1 MNGEKPVAFSVPDL
15 VGREWDYLKACLN
28 GHAIAGDG
36 HFTKKCHELLSR
48 HFGAPVLLTH
58 SCTAAL
64 EMAAILFD
72 VGPGDEVILPSFT
85 FVSTANAFVLRGA
98 VPVFVDIQADTL
110 NIDKAELDA
119 ALSQRTRAVV
129 PVHYAG
135 VGCDMDAILEFAE
148 KNALKVLEDAAQGY
162 LASWGGRPL
171 GSMGHL
177 GALSFHAS
185 KNIVAGEGGL
195 LVVNDPTLAER
206 AQIIREKGTNRTAFA
221 RGEVNKYEWLD
232 IGSSFLPS
240 DLIAAVLLAQLEA
253 AEDITTRRRRLWE
266 RYHQRFAAAERE
278 GRIRRP
284 VIPAKAQSNCH
295 IYYLVF
301 ETSSGRT
308 RAQQALRTQGV
319 AAYTHYVPLHTSPAG
334 RRYGRSVGDLAVT
347 EKIAATMLRL
357 PLHGALTIDEVDRI
371 ADIVMATLADHAGAD
386 A

>member
-1 MNGEKPVAFSVPDL
+1 MSELRKCYRPGATARERLPMNGEKPVAFSVPDL

-185 KNIVAGEGGL
+185 KNIVAGEGGCSSSTIQRSQSGPRSF
-195 LVVNDPTLAER
+195 VKK
-206 AQIIREKGTNRTAFA
+206 AQIARRSRGVRSTSTNGSISA
-221 RGEVNKYEWLD
+221 RRSCRA
-232 IGSSFLPS
+232 ISSPPFCWRSSKPPRISRRGGGGCGNAIISGLRRRS
-240 DLIAAVLLAQLEA
+240 AKDVSGGRSY
-253 AEDITTRRRRLWE
+253 RRRRRATATSTIWSL
-266 RYHQRFAAAERE
+266 RLAAAAPGPSKRSA
-278 GRIRRP
+278 P
-284 VIPAKAQSNCH
+284 KA
-295 IYYLVF
+295 
-301 ETSSGRT
+301 
-308 RAQQALRTQGV
+308 
-319 AAYTHYVPLHTSPAG
+319 SPP
-334 RRYGRSVGDLAVT
+334 T
-347 EKIAATMLRL
+347 PTMCRCTLRL
-357 PLHGALTIDEVDRI
+357 PVGATAAASAILPSRKRSQQPC
-371 ADIVMATLADHAGAD
+371 
-386 A
+386 